1 MILHSL
7 FLYCALAS
15 GGLARAVTVY
25 SQVPMGVTPTTS
37 ASSSTYTGAAAYDP
51 TVLNAPALPN
61 PLPPTQFGIQ
71 LSTSA
76 SDVTAL
82 SIQLSGAFLG
92 FSIEMSVV
100 DQVLGKNSSLLQVPF
115 LNLMA
120 LLSERA
126 GRVNIRVGGNTQ
138 ETATLVQSL
147 PDMKMVE
154 KQETA
159 GNNPVRATAAS
170 QDF

>member
-1 MILHSL
+1 
-7 FLYCALAS
+7 
-15 GGLARAVTVY
+15 
-25 SQVPMGVTPTTS
+25 
-37 ASSSTYTGAAAYDP
+37 
-51 TVLNAPALPN
+51 
-61 PLPPTQFGIQ
+61 
-71 LSTSA
+71 
-76 SDVTAL
+76 
-82 SIQLSGAFLG
+82 
-92 FSIEMSVV
+92 
-100 DQVLGKNSSLLQVPF
+100 
-115 LNLMA
+115 MA

>member
-37 ASSSTYTGAAAYDP
+37 ASGSTYTGAAAYDP

-76 SDVTAL
+76 SDVPAL

-100 DQVLGKNSSLLQVPF
+100 DQVCEYGHSCGFFCDSMQGLFALQW
-115 LNLMA
+115 
-120 LLSERA
+120 ERT
-126 GRVNIRVGGNTQ
+126 GRGWPTLR
-138 ETATLVQSL
+138 TAR
-147 PDMKMVE
+147 D
-154 KQETA
+154 
-159 GNNPVRATAAS
+159 
-170 QDF
+170 